1 MFGSKGWLDIRD
13 KADVEAPDG
22 WIVTSAMAGGP
33 IITVE
38 VPKAEPV
45 KDNFVSFARAV
56 RGTETYQITATQL
69 VNNIALLEA
78 VFKSALGGKIET
90 VD

>member
-1 MFGSKGWLDIRD
+1 M
-13 KADVEAPDG
+13 
-22 WIVTSAMAGGP
+22 
-33 IITVE
+33 
-38 VPKAEPV
+38 
-45 KDNFVSFARAV
+45 SFARGV